1 MRILVKGA
9 GVGGLAAAFAL
20 HRAGHQVTV
29 CEKAADF
36 SAAASWLAG
45 GMLAPYCERESAP
58 ERVLADGLG
67 AADWWAQAV
76 PGSVTRAGTL
86 VVAPARDE
94 GELERFARRTRG
106 FEWLD
111 AEGVAALEPALAGR
125 FRRGLFFRE
134 EAHLDPRRTL
144 LALRDRLVAEGA
156 VIRFGMEV
164 GEAGLSP
171 ASHDCVVDCTGAA
184 ARGRLPGLRA
194 VRGEML
200 MLETPEVTLSRPV
213 RLLHPRHPLY
223 VVPRAGGRFM
233 VGATMIES
241 ETQGL
246 VSARS
251 VMELLNAAYA
261 LHPAF
266 GEAHLAETGAG
277 LRPAF
282 ADNLPAIT
290 GEGGQFQINGFY
302 RHGFLLAP
310 SIAEALAARLAKTP
324 APATLAP
331 ETSGPEKLG
340 HFLQGEVA

>member
-9 GVGGLAAAFAL
+9 GVGGLSAAFAL
-20 HRAGHQVTV
+20 HRAGHRVTV

-36 SAAASWLAG
+36 GTAASWLAG

-58 ERVLADGLG
+58 ETVLTDGLR
-67 AADWWAQAV
+67 AADWWASAV

-94 GELERFARRTRG
+94 SELERFARRTRG
-106 FEWLD
+106 HEWLD
-111 AEGVAALEPALAGR
+111 AEGVAVLDPALAGR

-134 EAHLDPRRTL
+134 EAHLDPRATL
-144 LALRDRLVAEGA
+144 VALRDRLAAEGA
-156 VIRFGMEV
+156 IFRFGVEV
-164 GEAGLSP
+164 GETGLMPDGTGTAGF
-171 ASHDCVVDCTGAA
+171 DCVVDCTGAS
-184 ARGRLPGLRA
+184 ARGHLPGLRA

-200 MLETPEVTLSRPV
+200 MLETGEVTLSRPV

-223 VVPRAGGRFM
+223 VVPRGHGRFM

-241 ETQGL
+241 ETEGL

-290 GEGGQFQINGFY
+290 GEGALLQINGFY

-310 SIAEALAARLAKTP
+310 AMAEALAARLAS
-324 APATLAP
+324 APASKMPAQC
-331 ETSGPEKLG
+331 
-340 HFLQGEVA
+340 LQGEVA